1 MKKFLEYLTKAPVYL
16 IVFFLPLFFAP
27 FSLEIFEFN
36 KLYLL
41 FGFILVSMLGWFG
54 RLIFVERS
62 LSFRRTPLDIPV
74 GVLFA
79 SALVATVFSRDVVS
93 SFMGFYGRFS
103 GSFTELILWIIFY
116 FVITNNFTY
125 REAKQLFLFFFASA
139 SLVAI
144 FFYLAS
150 LGLLKS
156 ITIFSSLVT
165 SPLGISPQQLA
176 IFETL
181 ALLFLILYG
190 ILFLKKELYALILWI
205 LGSFLLLST
214 LIVINFQGSWWILAI
229 SLAFFCFWV
238 LRKRLFS
245 PAEINRLSIAIF
257 LVLFSIVF
265 LVFPNVLKFFNV
277 PAEIM
282 LNQDASWKI
291 AYNTLTSFP
300 SAFVGVGPANFFT
313 GYNLFRPA
321 SFNQAPEWSLRFD
334 TALPQY
340 ANIIV
345 TMGAV
350 GIVGF
355 ALCIIFIGY
364 LLRTLWKTVK
374 EKEITRESAFYGC
387 GFLGVILSLLFY
399 YQTAGLSLIFWMT
412 LAPLAILLGHTFSF
426 KEYRYDFSLS
436 PEANLFLTSV
446 FFVGLFVIALL
457 GYFAGQFYWAE
468 AKYKQGITSSDES
481 KRIQYLTDA
490 VKLNSFRIEYR
501 IALANAM
508 LGKISNDIQKT
519 GPDNIKDITPLA
531 DLAART
537 INEANQI
544 VQIAPKSVV
553 SWENRALVYRD
564 LRNLVAGD
572 AARFSIEAFQKAATF
587 EPVDPVFSTQIALLS
602 LEKGDL
608 KEAENFIKKSES
620 LKPDYA
626 NNQVTKALL
635 LEKQGKLSEAA
646 VLLDKVLQTPNLPAG
661 LVIDTLFQ
669 LGRISY
675 NANDYQKAKEVLEK
689 VVEFNPNH
697 SNAHLALGLTYEK
710 IGETSK
716 ARTEYKKVLDLNPGN
731 KEVMKRLEGL

>member
-16 IVFFLPLFFAP
+16 IVFFLPLFFVP
-27 FSLEIFEFN
+27 LSVEMYEFN

-41 FGFILVSMLGWFG
+41 FGLILLSMLGWFG

-62 LSFRRTPLDIPV
+62 LSFRRTPADIPV
-74 GVLFA
+74 AIFFI
-79 SALVATVFSRDVVS
+79 SALVATIFSRDIIS
-93 SFMGFYGRFS
+93 SLLGFYGRFS
-103 GSFTELILWIIFY
+103 GSFTELILWVIFY
-116 FVITNNFTY
+116 LVITNNFTY
-125 REAKQLFLFFFASA
+125 REAKQLFLFFFTSA
-139 SLVAI
+139 SLLAV
-144 FFYLAS
+144 FFYLSS

-156 ITIFSSLVT
+156 IPVLSSVIT

-190 ILFLKKELYALILWI
+190 ILFLKKKLYTLILWI
-205 LGSFLLLST
+205 FSSFLLLST

-257 LVLFSIVF
+257 IVLLSVVF
-265 LVFPNVLKFFNV
+265 LVFPRVAAFFDV

-291 AYNTLTSFP
+291 VYNTLTSFP
-300 SAFVGVGPANFFT
+300 SAFVGVGPSNFFT

-334 TALPQY
+334 TALSQY

-350 GIVGF
+350 GIIGF
-355 ALCIIFIGY
+355 ALCIVFIGY
-364 LLRTLWKTVK
+364 LLSTLWKTAK
-374 EKEITRESAFYGC
+374 EKEIVRESAFYGC

-399 YQTAGLSLIFWMT
+399 YQTVGLSLIFWIT

-446 FFVGLFVIALL
+446 FFVGLFIIALL

-468 AKYKQGITSSDES
+468 AKYKQALASPDEN
-481 KRIQYLTDA
+481 KRIEYLRDA

-501 IALANAM
+501 IALANTM
-508 LGKISNDIQKT
+508 LGKVNNDIQKA
-519 GPDNIKDITPLA
+519 GPNNIKDITPLA
-531 DLAART
+531 NLAAQT
-537 INEANQI
+537 VNEANQI
-544 VQIAPKSVV
+544 VLIAPRSVV
-553 SWENRALVYRD
+553 SWENRALIYRD
-564 LRNLVAGD
+564 LRNLVAGE
-572 AARFSIEAFQKAATF
+572 ATRFSIEAFQKAATF

-608 KEAENFIKKSES
+608 KEAEKFIKKSES

-635 LEKQGKLSEAA
+635 LEKQGKLSEAVA
-646 VLLDKVLQTPNLPAG
+646 ILNKILQTPNLPAG
-661 LVIDTLFQ
+661 FVVDTLFQ

-675 NANDYQKAKEVLEK
+675 NTNDYQRAQEVLEK
-689 VVEFNPNH
+689 VIEFDPNH

-731 KEVMKRLEGL
+731 KEVMKRLENL